1 MSDCP
6 HRRRLHSKSI
16 QCDILIQARQR
27 TCQRLIILKPK
38 YDPGLLRSLMAR
50 SKRLWVV
57 KNGER
62 ICKRKSAEHPGE
74 RDLHPSSKA
83 TNSKLSAHIS
93 RSIYF
98 GDYRTSIRLEAD
110 VWDALAE
117 ICQRES
123 TNIHELCG
131 LIRAKWP
138 NRPLTS
144 CVYVYALDYFRKA
157 VAPTCAESAST
168 TDRFLSLF
176 GETVNRS
183 AKLKAAAKLQ
193 ETIRQLSFFP
203 EEFEVHE
210 EQLDWEKKDAAG

>member
-1 MSDCP
+1 M
-6 HRRRLHSKSI
+6 
-16 QCDILIQARQR
+16 
-27 TCQRLIILKPK
+27 
-38 YDPGLLRSLMAR
+38 LRSLMAR
-50 SKRLWVV
+50 PKRLRLL

-62 ICKRKSAEHPGE
+62 ICKRKSEEHPGE
-74 RDLHPSSKA
+74 RNLHPGSKA
-83 TNSKLSAHIS
+83 THSKLSAHIS

-157 VAPTCAESAST
+157 VAPTCGESAST
-168 TDRFLSLF
+168 KDRLLSLF

-193 ETIRQLSFFP
+193 ETIRRLSFFP